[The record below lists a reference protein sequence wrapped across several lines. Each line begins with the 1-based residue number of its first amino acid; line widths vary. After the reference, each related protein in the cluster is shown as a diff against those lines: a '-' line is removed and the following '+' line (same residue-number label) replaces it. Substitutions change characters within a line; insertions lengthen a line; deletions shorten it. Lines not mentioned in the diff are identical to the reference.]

1 MGTVELATN
10 DYVELW
16 VEDKSANADCTIN
29 AMNFIIK

>member
-1 MGTVELATN
+1 MGTVEQASN

-16 VEDKSANADCTIN
+16 VENQTEAADCTIN